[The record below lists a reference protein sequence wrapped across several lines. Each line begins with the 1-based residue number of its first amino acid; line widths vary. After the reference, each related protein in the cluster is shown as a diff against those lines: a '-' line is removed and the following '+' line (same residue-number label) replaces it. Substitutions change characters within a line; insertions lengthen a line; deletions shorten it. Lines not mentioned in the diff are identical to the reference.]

1 MTAPAIEAIG
11 LVKRFGETLAVDGVD
26 LAVPTGRVLG
36 LLGPNGA
43 GKTTTVRILAT
54 LTEPDAGQGQ
64 VGGYDIVTQAHQV
77 RRQIGL
83 TGQFASVDQ
92 RLTGTENL
100 VLIGRLL
107 GQSRQTARRRAGELL
122 ERFELTAAADR
133 PVQGYSGG
141 MRRRLDLAASL
152 VGDPRILFLDEP
164 TTGLDPRARRQLWQL
179 IGERVS
185 EGTTVLLTTQYLEE
199 ADALAD
205 DILVIDHGRVIAGGS
220 PETLK
225 QSIGARTLELRPGD
239 RADLAAITQ
248 IMTDL
253 AGTEP
258 EHRGGRL
265 SVPASDPDLLPALVR
280 KLDEMGMTPAEL
292 HLRSATLDEVFL
304 ALTGQRVGFEGE
316 LKGREETP

>member
-1 MTAPAIEAIG
+1 MTAPAIEARG
-11 LVKRFGETLAVDGVD
+11 LVKRFGETLAVDNVD
-26 LAVPTGRVLG
+26 LVVPAGRVLG

-43 GKTTTVRILAT
+43 GKTTTVRMLAT
-54 LTEPDAGQGQ
+54 LTEPDAGQAR
-64 VGGYDIVTQAHQV
+64 VGGYDIVTQAHEV
-77 RRQIGL
+77 RRLIGL

-92 RLTGTENL
+92 RLTGSENL

-107 GQSRQTARRRAGELL
+107 GQTRRSARQRAGELL
-122 ERFELTAAADR
+122 ERFELTDAADR

-199 ADALAD
+199 ADALAE

-220 PETLK
+220 PEELK
-225 QSIGARTLELRPGD
+225 QRIGARTLELRPGN
-239 RADLAAITQ
+239 RADLAAIAR
-248 IMTDL
+248 IMAELT
-253 AGTEP
+253 GNEP
-258 EHRGGRL
+258 EQQGGRL
-265 SVPASDPDLLPALVR
+265 SVPATDTGVLPALVR
-280 KLDEMGMTPAEL
+280 QLDEMNIAVAEL
-292 HLRSATLDEVFL
+292 QLRSATLDEVFL
-304 ALTGQRVGFEGE
+304 ALTGHPAESRDETDEQ
-316 LKGREETP
+316 EESP